1 MNHKIAEYA
10 EFRLYLGSVKGYK
23 GPAFSEAQLI
33 RVVQDFQRAWEEANG
48 RTHTVRFSKCMYVC
62 MDYVE
67 NGWEL
72 AIINYPRNPQA
83 VEHLSSFIGE
93 LQDHL
98 MIEFGQNRITV
109 MKDVPNSWKADMS
122 EKHDAEVC
130 HK

>member
-1 MNHKIAEYA
+1 MKHKFAEYA
-10 EFRLYLGSVKGYK
+10 ELRLYIGSTKGYK

-33 RVVQDFQRAWEEANG
+33 RVVQDFQRGWEEANG

-72 AIINYPRNPQA
+72 AIINYPRHPHPIG
-83 VEHLSSFIGE
+83 HLNEFIDQ

-109 MKDVPNSWKADMS
+109 QKDTGGSRGASMS
-122 EKHDAEVC
+122 EREDAEVS